1 MAAQQFLII
10 GVGRFGSAVAQ
21 TLYDLGQEVVVVD
34 ENEDALQDVMNSVT
48 HAALL
53 DATDEAALAR
63 LGVNSFDYVVVAIG
77 GNLEASI
84 LATVAAKSG
93 GARHVICKVNSQL
106 AARVLASVGA
116 DEVVRP
122 EHDMG
127 TRLARQLVSPDIV
140 DAFNLGENHGVIELE
155 AQTNLCGRLADLR
168 LPNRFGVQVIAV
180 NRESQLQVTPGADF
194 VLEPGD
200 HVVLIGSNDGIAKLR
215 KHLKR

>member
-1 MAAQQFLII
+1 MAARQFLII

-34 ENEDALQDVMNSVT
+34 ENEDAVQDIMNSVT
-48 HAALL
+48 HTAIL

-63 LGVNSFDYVVVAIG
+63 IGVNTFDYVIVAIG
-77 GNLEASI
+77 SNLEASI

-116 DEVVRP
+116 DEVIRP

-127 TRLARQLVSPDIV
+127 TRLARQLVTPNIV
-140 DAFNLGENHGVIELE
+140 DAFNLGEDHGVVEIET
-155 AQTNLCGRLADLR
+155 QNKLCGRLADLR
-168 LPNRFGVQVIAV
+168 LPSRFGVQVIAIY
-180 NRESQLQVTPGADF
+180 RRGQLQVTPGADF
-194 VLEPGD
+194 ELKSGD
-200 HVVLIGSNDGIAKLR
+200 RVVMIGSNAAIAKLR
-215 KHLKR
+215 EYLSR